1 MSKAT
6 INVPVLVQNIKVD
19 ENYQY
24 YIRPLFFPNP
34 VATHRRYEVAV
45 SYFKQAVRSH
55 FKGFELQRYNANQLL
70 WYTFNP
76 KMNHRLLKMEF
87 IAGKQTI
94 RGKFSVVTF
103 KLQDITFVCL
113 PTFSSY
119 VFMVE
124 KEFSSKKQIAI
135 RTREVI
141 EGLLR
146 DFKKGANTDTWDMEP
161 HYSAKGEFTTLL
173 EFNVNVDDGKFGF
186 ESDSYNWMYALF
198 GGAQDFSGEV
208 EIEKVGVDLNE
219 LYPTNLK
226 RAFEREDLVKQL
238 TRVVYQKENTPI
250 VLVGGEGVG
259 KSSLVQEV
267 VYRYKTSNKLQN
279 ANKLT
284 KFWHIDPTRIIAG
297 MSIVGMWQKRF
308 ESILQHVQER
318 LYKEHKIKKTDKI
331 LIDNVVAMLRIG
343 KSASNNMTLS
353 DVLRTYLEKRL
364 IQVVVVA
371 TPEEWKIIQEKD
383 RRFADLF
390 QVIRVQEPS
399 RVTAVKMIL
408 EQRKLLEIE
417 NECNISVP
425 AVRQLFTIQ
434 RNYFKR
440 KSLPG
445 SVAKL
450 LNQLTTKYK
459 FRSIDVEEVQQEF
472 RQYSGLNMQMFD
484 DAYVFED
491 QEVRK
496 NIEASLIG
504 QPEAVTAL
512 TSLVHVIKAKLTNPN
527 KPLGSF
533 LFIGP
538 TGVGKTEAAKILCRY
553 LLGNEDKLM
562 RFDMNEYI
570 DESALSRLI
579 GDYYNPEGQLTGK
592 IRYNPFGVLLFD
604 EIEKAHPKVHD
615 LLLQVLDDGRL
626 TDSLGRTVDFANT
639 IIIMTSNIG
648 AQQVDQKL
656 GFETIGASDNAIY
669 NKAVENFFRPEFINR
684 IGKIIIFNSLE
695 LQNILEIAKLQIQN
709 LLKRD
714 GFVRR
719 TTILNISTEALEWV
733 ARRGYNSKMGGRA
746 LRRQI
751 EKDLTAFTADQLV
764 RTRIE
769 NPVIF
774 DISLKDGKLA
784 PRIQILD
791 FVEPLLDN
799 WLPNIPEEKRLKP
812 FYGFLLRELE
822 QIEDEIKRLE
832 ERWDEEDEEEDEDEL
847 IVIDADNKDSIDWQ
861 YYEFKNQ
868 IADKKEHFNRIL
880 LGFRSKYLDNIAT
893 NAFRLKTSTS
903 SIIYNRPESTSKI
916 DRILMK
922 DKLFQKSALDELRYV
937 YQNSPDQFDRQ
948 QSAYL
953 EDLLDMAFM
962 KLRVGSMHKNEPD
975 KVAITISSTIS
986 NQGDDEIEFLQECY
1000 VALLDHLDIGFKK
1013 IDNKIEAEDHGL
1025 YTLLSSEHGF
1035 HLFYRSHQNPLPIQ
1049 VEITKEGKN
1058 DAEMNPHVIRLYDI
1072 WLGKEN
1078 KASTVT
1084 DLRTGFT
1091 NQATITSSEFK
1102 LFLYAGLSTDYRL
1115 EYNRN

>member
-6 INVPVLVQNIKVD
+6 INVPVLVQNTKVD
-19 ENYQY
+19 EHYQY

-45 SYFKQAVRSH
+45 SYFKQAVIGH
-55 FKGFELQRYNANQLL
+55 FKGFELKRYNADQLL
-70 WYTFNP
+70 WYTFSP
-76 KMNHRLLKMEF
+76 KLNHRLLKMEF
-87 IAGKQTI
+87 IAGKQTV

-103 KLQDITFVCL
+103 ELQGITFVCL

-119 VFMVE
+119 VFMLE
-124 KEFSSKKQIAI
+124 EGETSKKDIAI

-141 EGLLR
+141 ERLLR
-146 DFKKGANTDTWDMEP
+146 DYKKGAKLDTWDMEP
-161 HYSAKGEFTTLL
+161 HYAAKGEFTTTL
-173 EFNVNVDDGKFGF
+173 EFNVNVNDGKFGF
-186 ESDSYNWMYALF
+186 EGDTYEWMYALF
-198 GGAQDFSGEV
+198 GGTQDFSGEV
-208 EIEKVGVDLNE
+208 ELEKVGVDLNE

-226 RAFEREDLVKQL
+226 RAFEREDLVAQL
-238 TRVVYQKENTPI
+238 TRVIYQKENTPI

-259 KSSLVQEV
+259 KSSVMQEV
-267 VYRYKTSNKLQN
+267 VYRYKTRNKHKN
-279 ANKLT
+279 ATKIS
-284 KFWHIDPTRIIAG
+284 KFWHIDPTRVIAG

-318 LYKEHKIKKTDKI
+318 LQKEHKIKDTDKI

-371 TPEEWKIIQEKD
+371 SPEEWKIIQEKD

-399 RVTAVKMIL
+399 RTTAVKMIL

-417 NECNISVP
+417 NECSISVP
-425 AVRQLFTIQ
+425 AIRQLFTIQ

-440 KSLPG
+440 KALPG

-450 LNQLTTKYK
+450 LKQLTTKYK
-459 FRSIDVEEVQQEF
+459 FRTIDVEEVQEEF
-472 RQYSGLNMQMFD
+472 KQYSGLNVQIFD
-484 DAYVFED
+484 DAYVFEE

-504 QPEAVTAL
+504 QPQAVGAL
-512 TSLVHVIKAKLTNPN
+512 ADLVQVIKAKLTNPE

-570 DESALSRLI
+570 DESALSRLV

-684 IGKIIIFNSLE
+684 IGKIIIFNALE

-784 PRIQILD
+784 PSIKILD
-791 FVEPLLDN
+791 FVEPLQEN
-799 WLPNIPEEKRLKP
+799 WLPNVPEEKRLKP
-812 FYGFLLRELE
+812 FYGFLLRELD
-822 QIEDEIKRLE
+822 QIEAKIKKLE
-832 ERWDEEDEEEDEDEL
+832 EKWDEEAEDDDEDEL
-847 IVIDADNKDSIDWQ
+847 IVIDANNEEDLDWQ

-868 IADKKEHFNRIL
+868 IVDKKEHFNRIL

-903 SIIYNRPESTSKI
+903 SIIYNRPTSTSKI

-922 DKLFQKSALDELRYV
+922 DKLFQKSALDELKYV

-953 EDLLDMAFM
+953 EDLLDISFM
-962 KLRVGSMHKNEPD
+962 KLRVAGMYSNEPD
-975 KVAITISSTIS
+975 KIEVRITSSIS
-986 NQGDDEIEFLQECY
+986 NQGEDEIEFLQECY
-1000 VALLDHLDIGFKK
+1000 TNLLDHLDIGFKK
-1013 IDNKIEAEDHGL
+1013 IDNCIEAEDYGL
-1025 YTLLSSEHGF
+1025 YELLKNEDGF

-1049 VEITKEGKN
+1049 VEITKKGLDRN
-1058 DAEMNPHVIRLYDI
+1058 DLNPHVIRLYDI
-1072 WLGKEN
+1072 WLGKDN

-1091 NQATITSSEFK
+1091 NQAAITSSEFK
-1102 LFLYAGLSTDYRL
+1102 LFLYAGLSTTYRL
-1115 EYNRN
+1115 EYHSK